1 VFDRIST
8 FSDETAGDYS
18 RLARLDERN
27 LRVGPKAEEVFLPGT
42 WAAIAEKPRFASVR
56 PHAQGQPIPI
66 REQIGTLARFG
77 DTKYHFGLGFD
88 AFGHGLAPRFR
99 VYASVYARI
108 VDAPVRDSRRR
119 KQKTP

>member
-42 WAAIAEKPRFASVR
+42 WAATAEKPRFASVR

-66 REQIGTLARFG
+66 REQIGRSR
-77 DTKYHFGLGFD
+77 
-88 AFGHGLAPRFR
+88 GLATRNTTSDFGSTR
-99 VYASVYARI
+99 LGMAWHLDSVYTQKSSMP
-108 VDAPVRDSRRR
+108 PVRDSRRR